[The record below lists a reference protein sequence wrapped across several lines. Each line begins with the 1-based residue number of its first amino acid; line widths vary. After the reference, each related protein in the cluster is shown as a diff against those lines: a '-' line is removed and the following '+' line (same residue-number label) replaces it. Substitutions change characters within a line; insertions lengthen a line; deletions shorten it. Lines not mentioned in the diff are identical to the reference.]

1 VPRAKQ
7 RTPALRD
14 HVLNVALATLAA
26 EGVAGFTTRRVAEQ
40 AQTSTPAVYEL
51 FGDKAGLVQEVF
63 FEGFRLLR
71 RRFGELAQTP
81 DPRADLAEVLRTFR
95 VFVRDN
101 PVLGQLMFSRPF
113 ADFDPAPAEQEA
125 GAAVREFIVG
135 RVRRCTGAG
144 LLRRAGPGAG
154 GDGGVG
160 PGASGGAGGG
170 SGAGA
175 GAGGGAGADTDTDT
189 DIAHVLLA
197 LAQGLAAQESA
208 GWLGS
213 SRESRDRRWE
223 LAVAAVL
230 DGLG

>member
-1 VPRAKQ
+1 VPRVKQ

-51 FGDKAGLVQEVF
+51 FGDKAGLVREVF

-71 RRFGELAQTP
+71 RRFGELDQTP
-81 DPRADLAEVLRTFR
+81 DPRADLAEVVRAFR

-113 ADFDPAPAEQEA
+113 ADFDPGPAEQEA

-135 RVRRCTGAG
+135 RVGQCTRAG
-144 LLRRAGPGAG
+144 LLRRAGPGP
-154 GDGGVG
+154 D
-160 PGASGGAGGG
+160 
-170 SGAGA
+170 
-175 GAGGGAGADTDTDT
+175 ADTDV
-189 DIAHVLLA
+189 AHVLLA

>member
-1 VPRAKQ
+1 VPRVKQ

-26 EGVAGFTTRRVAEQ
+26 DGVAGFTTRRVAEQ

-51 FGDKAGLVQEVF
+51 FGDKAGLVREVF

-71 RRFGELAQTP
+71 RRFGELDESA
-81 DPRADLAEVLRTFR
+81 DPRADLADVLRAFR
-95 VFVRDN
+95 MFVRDN

-113 ADFDPAPAEQEA
+113 ADFDPGPAEQEA

-135 RVRRCTGAG
+135 RVGRCTRAG
-144 LLRRAGPGAG
+144 LLRRAG
-154 GDGGVG
+154 
-160 PGASGGAGGG
+160 
-170 SGAGA
+170 
-175 GAGGGAGADTDTDT
+175 ADVDV
-189 DIAHVLLA
+189 AHVLLA

-213 SRESRDRRWE
+213 TSESRDRRWE
-223 LAVAAVL
+223 LAVSSVL